1 MADKTPVSRVS
12 NLVVAL
18 SLVSLVVLAVVDML
32 SAENVPL
39 VVYGII
45 GGIAFGADKESIP
58 TIFGGKK

>member
-12 NLVVAL
+12 NLIVAL

>member
-1 MADKTPVSRVS
+1 
-12 NLVVAL
+12 
-18 SLVSLVVLAVVDML
+18 ML